1 MLNLKSFEEFE
12 NNLILENQILFSQRK
27 EDAPDY
33 KKFSNDVIHRILG
46 RENVD
51 EHYHWDFS
59 NKYALVIND
68 AELADA
74 LQKMKCNVLYVHMD
88 NSEKNR

>member
-51 EHYHWDFS
+51 DFQ
-59 NKYALVIND
+59 IT
-68 AELADA
+68 
-74 LQKMKCNVLYVHMD
+74 
-88 NSEKNR
+88 